1 MLHQRNQPKKC
12 LKIRIE
18 SLKLLESGGAVE
30 LNNFRIL
37 NNGMVV
43 AIRVRERSGR
53 WKLGELLGSRV
64 VRRRLWSVVIG
75 VRFKSS
81 GRLLIGVVECGHGI
95 SHGDSCGY
103 NGKYPLCNN
112 WRRLRRVGSQRWV
125 EKMDGCGRIMLQKP
139 SLLKRFMHH

>member
-1 MLHQRNQPKKC
+1 M
-12 LKIRIE
+12 
-18 SLKLLESGGAVE
+18 
-30 LNNFRIL
+30 
-37 NNGMVV
+37 V

-95 SHGDSCGY
+95 SHGDCDTL
-103 NGKYPLCNN
+103 YP
-112 WRRLRRVGSQRWV
+112 SH
-125 EKMDGCGRIMLQKP
+125 IY
-139 SLLKRFMHH
+139 